1 MEEFIV
7 SDQFTYTGY
16 SNYGLNYNYPNTQDN
31 IYQNDYRPQ
40 VYQNNYALNQWETGV
55 TDIQSNSSSR
65 NRVGDRVRVN
75 QGVGTWAT
83 GEGMPSWVHGRV
95 YPVIEIRTRGGA
107 TELLLG
113 GGINSWIRQADVTAV
128 ANAAPAAPAPVTPA
142 PAPPP
147 TATVRVNDRVR
158 VKQGVRTWATGEGM
172 PSWVHGRIYPVIEI
186 RRRGGATEL
195 LLGDGINSWIRSK
208 DVKKVSQAA
217 TPAPTTPTATIR
229 VNDRVKVN
237 NGVRTWATGEGMPSW
252 VHGRTYKV
260 IEKRTRNDV
269 KQLLLGDINSW
280 IRQSDVTKV

>member
-1 MEEFIV
+1 M

-31 IYQNDYRPQ
+31 IYQNEYRPKEQ
-40 VYQNNYALNQWETGV
+40 EYHPNVGMHQNNNYASQWEPGV
-55 TDIQSNSSSR
+55 TDIGLDSR
-65 NRVGDRVRVN
+65 NRVGDQVRVN
-75 QGVGTWAT
+75 QGVRTWAT

-113 GGINSWIRQADVTAV
+113 GGINSWIRQSDVTA
-128 ANAAPAAPAPVTPA
+128 ATNAAAPAPQS
-142 PAPPP
+142 PP

-158 VKQGVRTWATGEGM
+158 VKQGVGTWATGEGM

-186 RRRGGATEL
+186 RKRGGVTEL
-195 LLGDGINSWIRSK
+195 LLGSGINSWIRAT
-208 DVKKVSQAA
+208 DVRKVSQTAA
-217 TPAPTTPTATIR
+217 PATPTTPTATIR
-229 VNDRVKVN
+229 VNDRVRVN
-237 NGVRTWATGEGMPSW
+237 SGVGTWATGEGMPSW

-260 IEKRTRNDV
+260 IEKRTRDGV

-280 IRQSDVTKV
+280 IRQRDVTKV